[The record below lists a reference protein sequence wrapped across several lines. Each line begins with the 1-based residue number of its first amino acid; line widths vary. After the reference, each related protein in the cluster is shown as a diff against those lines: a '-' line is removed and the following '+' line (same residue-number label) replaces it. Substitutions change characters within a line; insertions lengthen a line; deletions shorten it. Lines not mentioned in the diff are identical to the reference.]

1 MARFDGITFDGGII
15 RLDGHQF
22 HDCVFRDVR
31 FDFGAVAPFTMAG
44 CELTDVTWHF
54 VEHAALAFDAVRAM
68 AGDGWDPADL
78 LRMIGLERPP
88 LDDLDADAL
97 LAELR
102 ETLRS

>member
-1 MARFDGITFDGGII
+1 MACYTEAFFEGGIV
-15 RLDGHQF
+15 RLDGNTF
-22 HDCVFRDVR
+22 IDCEFRDVR
-31 FDFGAVAPFTMAG
+31 LDFGAVAPVVLRGCLFAG
-44 CELTDVTWHF
+44 VEWRF
-54 VEHAALAFDAVRAM
+54 VEHAALAFDLIRAM